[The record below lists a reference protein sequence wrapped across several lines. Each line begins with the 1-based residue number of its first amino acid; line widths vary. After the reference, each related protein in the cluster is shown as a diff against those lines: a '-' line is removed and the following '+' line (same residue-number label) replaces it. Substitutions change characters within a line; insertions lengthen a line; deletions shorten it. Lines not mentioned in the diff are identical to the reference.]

1 MGAFFG
7 HFRHQFSDVS
17 AIGSSTAARNHFWSL
32 FESFWGP
39 FGRPW
44 RPLGT
49 LLGTIRLPL
58 ASFCHPLDPLGIPWC
73 PGGAIWAFF
82 GVALAHLYHL
92 DTTLTPLWS
101 VLKCIFE
108 WFWGSWSY
116 LAVSGGT
123 FAFSKGL
130 GTSVAR
136 ERAKRATRAKL
147 SFECPTQI
155 DLSIFLAAF
164 AWQALPTRALRVR
177 PRGLNFYA
185 LPVPM

>member
-1 MGAFFG
+1 MGAFFD

-17 AIGSSTAARNHFWSL
+17 AIGSSTAARSHFGAFL
-32 FESFWGP
+32 RPFWGP
-39 FGRPW
+39 FGHPW

-123 FAFSKGL
+123 FAFFKRIGNERSARA
-130 GTSVAR
+130 SEASYAR
-136 ERAKRATRAKL
+136 EALIRMPDSNR
-147 SFECPTQI
+147 SFHIPC
-155 DLSIFLAAF
+155 
-164 AWQALPTRALRVR
+164 RVR
-177 PRGLNFYA
+177 VASSSNSCSARAPARA
-185 LPVPM
+185 